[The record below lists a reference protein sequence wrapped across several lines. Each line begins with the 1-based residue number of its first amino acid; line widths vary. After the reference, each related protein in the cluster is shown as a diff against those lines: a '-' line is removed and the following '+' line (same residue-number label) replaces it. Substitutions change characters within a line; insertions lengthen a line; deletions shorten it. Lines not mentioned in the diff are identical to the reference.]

1 MAATIVYNRMAAALA
16 MKLGRGLPILGN
28 TRQQASDRVFN
39 DARAANGETMLYVL
53 PDRGVV
59 GHGGT
64 ITEGDMSYAA
74 GSVPLTLHQYN
85 ISFSAGTTSDTDIS
99 GAAREANEIEDFK
112 ELVEAPLAAHLASEI
127 QGDAAD
133 VAMLGSASAQVIS
146 GTMTMWDAW
155 SEVAANIR
163 AAYSGGDMFAAVGP
177 RAKGV
182 AARGAANQFNPAEDI
197 SKLWREATIG
207 RYTGATFFETPDV
220 RALTTGTC
228 DLTAAGISVTSY
240 TAATN
245 TLVIGATSLT
255 GTIKKGTVLYVGNVR
270 QTDVYGKDTGAK
282 FAFVVQENATCSSN
296 AATLTV
302 QPVYTSGAKVNA
314 TAAPQASDAVVSPL
328 GPSKIYQRSLMWD
341 RAGIGTGF
349 GRLADLKKAENFR
362 FELLEKGLFF
372 HGAEVGDGINYRNI
386 WRLDMLTGTAV
397 TLSNWV
403 GVVFVEV

>member
-1 MAATIVYNRMAAALA
+1 MAATLVYNRMAAALA

-99 GAAREANEIEDFK
+99 GAAREANEIEDFR

-155 SEVAANIR
+155 SEVASNIR

-228 DLTAAGISVTSY
+228 DLTAAGISVTPS
-240 TAATN
+240 
-245 TLVIGATSLT
+245 SLR
-255 GTIKKGTVLYVGNVR
+255 G
-270 QTDVYGKDTGAK
+270 
-282 FAFVVQENATCSSN
+282 
-296 AATLTV
+296 
-302 QPVYTSGAKVNA
+302 
-314 TAAPQASDAVVSPL
+314 
-328 GPSKIYQRSLMWD
+328 M
-341 RAGIGTGF
+341 
-349 GRLADLKKAENFR
+349 
-362 FELLEKGLFF
+362 
-372 HGAEVGDGINYRNI
+372 
-386 WRLDMLTGTAV
+386 
-397 TLSNWV
+397 
-403 GVVFVEV
+403 